1 MANKKTILKYIFT
14 TLWCCIGATVI
25 VILVAAV
32 RKEDKQ
38 KCKGMFVTING
49 VNNNFF
55 VDKQDIM
62 QAINEYI
69 DGSPVGKPVSIL
81 NLRALEN
88 DLKKNT
94 WVKKAQ
100 LFFDNNTKLQVI
112 ITEREPVARVFST
125 TGTTFYIDSSIA
137 MLPLSDKFSARLP
150 VFTGFPSD
158 KMVLRKADSA
168 LLREVYKVSMAI
180 QQDSFL
186 MAMIDQVDITP
197 QRTFEMMPKI
207 GNTIIA
213 LGDGEDAAEKFA
225 KLKMF
230 YKEVIAK
237 AGWNKY
243 SMVDVQ
249 YKGQIVA
256 RIKDRKEIIAD
267 SMKTLQVMQ
276 IIAANAERMAND
288 SLMAMIQDN
297 DRNSTDV
304 SIIEQ
309 SVQRDDEV
317 SEGDKENVSILKPQ
331 GIPVTDNPLDKPA
344 PKKIE
349 PVVKDKK
356 VVAVKAA
363 VTAIKKP
370 VTKPVTKP
378 AVAKPAAPKLVTK
391 TITESKPKPIKPAA
405 QKPKAVMPAKNDY

>member
-1 MANKKTILKYIFT
+1 MAKKKTIIKYIIT
-14 TLWCCIGATVI
+14 TIWCCIGATVI
-25 VILVAAV
+25 VLLVAASS
-32 RKEDKQ
+32 KEDKQ
-38 KCKGMFVTING
+38 KCKGLFVTIKG
-49 VNNNFF
+49 VSNNFF
-55 VDKQDIM
+55 VDKQDIL
-62 QAINEYI
+62 QSINEYI

-88 DLKKNT
+88 DLQKNI

-125 TGTTFYIDSSIA
+125 TGTTFYIDSSIT

-158 KMVLRKADSA
+158 KMVLRRADSA
-168 LLREVYKVSMAI
+168 LLREVYQVSMAI

-213 LGDGEDAAEKFA
+213 IGDGKDATEKFA
-225 KLKMF
+225 KLKLF
-230 YKEVIAK
+230 YKQVIAK

-256 RIKDRKEIIAD
+256 KRKDRTEIVAD

-288 SLMAMIQDN
+288 SIMAMIQDN
-297 DRNSTDV
+297 GRNSTDA

-309 SVQRDDEV
+309 SIQRDDEAT
-317 SEGDKENVSILKPQ
+317 EGEEENVPVLKPQ

-344 PKKIE
+344 PAKNE
-349 PVVKDKK
+349 AAAHDKK
-356 VVAVKAA
+356 PATAKTTVAV
-363 VTAIKKP
+363 TKKP
-370 VTKPVTKP
+370 VITKP
-378 AVAKPAAPKLVTK
+378 AIAKPAVPKPVNK
-391 TITESKPKPIKPAA
+391 IATENKPKPKPAKPA
-405 QKPKAVMPAKNDY
+405 TQKPKAVMPAKNDY

>member
-1 MANKKTILKYIFT
+1 MANKKTIIKYIFT
-14 TLWCCIGATVI
+14 TIWCCIGVTVI
-25 VILVAAV
+25 VLLVAAV

-38 KCKGMFVTING
+38 KCKGLFVTING

-55 VDKQDIM
+55 VDKQDIL

-69 DGSPVGKPVSIL
+69 DGSPVGKPVSL
-81 NLRALEN
+81 LDLRALEN

-100 LFFDNNTKLQVI
+100 LFFDNETRLQVI

-137 MLPLSDKFSARLP
+137 MLPLSDKFSVRLP

-168 LLREVYKVSMAI
+168 LLKDVCQVSMAI

-197 QRTFEMMPKI
+197 QRTFEMIPKI
-207 GNTIIA
+207 GNTVIA
-213 LGDGEDAAEKFA
+213 IGDGKDAAEKFV
-225 KLKMF
+225 KLKLF
-230 YKEVIAK
+230 YKEVVVK

-256 RIKDRKEIIAD
+256 KRKDRAEVVAD
-267 SMKTLQVMQ
+267 SMKTLQLMQ
-276 IIAANAERMAND
+276 AIALNAERMAND
-288 SLMAMIQDN
+288 SVMTMVQDN
-297 DRNSTDV
+297 DRNTTDA

-309 SVQRDDEV
+309 SVQRDDEAADGA
-317 SEGDKENVSILKPQ
+317 EENLSILKSQ
-331 GIPVTDNPLDKPA
+331 GILVMDNPSDKPA
-344 PKKIE
+344 AKKNI
-349 PVVKDKK
+349 PAATDKK
-356 VVAVKAA
+356 AAPVKAPAA
-363 VTAIKKP
+363 VTKKPAVIKPAAIKPVNKITTDNKQKPVKP
-370 VTKPVTKP
+370 VTK
-378 AVAKPAAPKLVTK
+378 
-391 TITESKPKPIKPAA
+391 
-405 QKPKAVMPAKNDY
+405 KPKAVMPPKNDY

>member
-1 MANKKTILKYIFT
+1 MA
-14 TLWCCIGATVI
+14 AAVI
-25 VILVAAV
+25 VILIAAV
-32 RKEDKQ
+32 KKEDKQ
-38 KCKGMFVTING
+38 KCKGMFVTISG

-55 VDKQDIM
+55 VDKQDIL
-62 QAINEYI
+62 QSINEYI

-88 DLKKNT
+88 DLQKNI

-112 ITEREPVARVFST
+112 ITEREPVARVFTT
-125 TGTTFYIDSSIA
+125 TGTTFYIDSSLK

-158 KMVLRKADSA
+158 KMVLRRADSV
-168 LLREVYKVSMAI
+168 LLREVYQVSMAI

-197 QRTFEMMPKI
+197 QKTFEMMPKI

-213 LGDGEDAAEKFA
+213 LGNGKDAAEKFE

-237 AGWNKY
+237 SGWNKY

-256 RIKDRKEIIAD
+256 KRKDRTEIVAD

-288 SLMAMIQDN
+288 SIMAMIQDN
-297 DRNSTDV
+297 GRNSTDI

-309 SVQRDDEV
+309 SIQRDDEAT
-317 SEGDKENVSILKPQ
+317 EGEEENFSILKPQ

-344 PKKIE
+344 LIKME
-349 PVVKDKK
+349 PVVKNKK
-356 VVAVKAA
+356 IAPVKAP
-363 VTAIKKP
+363 VTAIKKI
-370 VTKPVTKP
+370 VTKLVTKP
-378 AVAKPAAPKLVTK
+378 AVAKPAAPKPVNK
-391 TITESKPKPIKPAA
+391 TTTVNKPKPIKPST

>member
-1 MANKKTILKYIFT
+1 MANKRKITRYIIT
-14 TLWCCIGATVI
+14 TLWCCIGAAVI

-38 KCKGMFVTING
+38 KCKGLFITIQG

-55 VDKQDIM
+55 VDKQDIL

-81 NLRALEN
+81 NLRSLEN
-88 DLKKNT
+88 DLQKNI

-125 TGTTFYIDSSIA
+125 TGTTFYIDSSLT

-158 KMVLRKADSA
+158 KMVLRRADSA
-168 LLREVYKVSMAI
+168 LLREVYQVSMAI

-186 MAMIDQVDITP
+186 MAMIDQVDITA

-213 LGDGEDAAEKFA
+213 LGDGKDAEEKFA
-225 KLKMF
+225 RLKLF

-243 SMVDVQ
+243 SMIDVQ
-249 YKGQIVA
+249 YKGQVVA
-256 RIKDRKEIIAD
+256 KRKDRAEVVAD

-288 SLMAMIQDN
+288 SMMAMIQDN

-309 SVQRDDEV
+309 SVQRDDEA
-317 SEGDKENVSILKPQ
+317 EGEEETVPVIKPQ
-331 GIPVTDNPLDKPA
+331 GIPVINNPLDKPA
-344 PKKIE
+344 PKTNE
-349 PVVKDKK
+349 GSKDKK
-356 VVAVKAA
+356 TAAAKAHNAV
-363 VTAIKKP
+363 
-370 VTKPVTKP
+370 VTKP
-378 AVAKPAAPKLVTK
+378 ATAKPAAPKTVKKATENKPTPKPAVTK
-391 TITESKPKPIKPAA
+391 PVT
-405 QKPKAVMPAKNDY
+405 QKPKAVMPPKNDY

>member
-1 MANKKTILKYIFT
+1 MAKRKTILKYILT
-14 TLWCCIGATVI
+14 TLWCCIGAGII
-25 VILVAAV
+25 VLLVAAV
-32 RKEDKQ
+32 KKEDKQ
-38 KCKGMFVTING
+38 KCKGVFITING
-49 VNNNFF
+49 VSNNFF

-88 DLKKNT
+88 DLQKNI

-112 ITEREPVARVFST
+112 VTEREPVARVFST
-125 TGTTFYIDSSIA
+125 TGTTFYIDSSLT

-158 KMVLRKADSA
+158 KMVLRRADST
-168 LLREVYKVSMAI
+168 LLGEVYQVSMAI

-186 MAMIDQVDITP
+186 MAMIDQVDITS

-213 LGDGEDAAEKFA
+213 LGNGKDAAEKFE
-225 KLKMF
+225 KLKLF

-276 IIAANAERMAND
+276 IIAANAEKMAND

-297 DRNSTDV
+297 DRNTTDI

-309 SVQRDDEV
+309 SVQRDDE
-317 SEGDKENVSILKPQ
+317 ETEEEENASILKPQ

-344 PKKIE
+344 PKKVE
-349 PVVKDKK
+349 PVAKGKKAATLKAPAAVTKKPVVK
-356 VVAVKAA
+356 
-363 VTAIKKP
+363 P
-370 VTKPVTKP
+370 VIKP
-378 AVAKPAAPKLVTK
+378 AESKPAAPKPINK
-391 TITESKPKPIKPAA
+391 TTTENKSKQVKPAT

>member
-1 MANKKTILKYIFT
+1 MAKRKTILKYIVT

-38 KCKGMFVTING
+38 KCKGMFVTISG

-55 VDKQDIM
+55 VDKQDIL
-62 QAINEYI
+62 QSINEYI
-69 DGSPVGKPVSIL
+69 DDSPVGKPVSIL

-88 DLKKNT
+88 DLQKNI

-100 LFFDNNTKLQVI
+100 LFFDNNSKLQVI

-125 TGTTFYIDSSIA
+125 TGTSFYIDSSIT

-158 KMVLRKADSA
+158 KMVLRRADSA
-168 LLREVYKVSMAI
+168 LLREVYHVSMAI

-213 LGDGEDAAEKFA
+213 LGNGKDAAEKFE
-225 KLKMF
+225 KLKLF

-237 AGWNKY
+237 SGWNKY

-249 YKGQIVA
+249 YKGQVVA
-256 RIKDRKEIIAD
+256 KRKDRAEIVTD
-267 SMKTLQVMQ
+267 SLKTLQVMQ
-276 IIAANAERMAND
+276 IIAANAERMSND

-297 DRNSTDV
+297 NHNSTDV

-309 SVQRDDEV
+309 SIERDDEAT
-317 SEGDKENVSILKPQ
+317 EEEEENISILKPQ

-344 PKKIE
+344 PKKS
-349 PVVKDKK
+349 
-356 VVAVKAA
+356 
-363 VTAIKKP
+363 T
-370 VTKPVTKP
+370 
-378 AVAKPAAPKLVTK
+378 PAAPDSNKSCCAKASRYKTGFTK
-391 TITESKPKPIKPAA
+391 TN
-405 QKPKAVMPAKNDY
+405 Q

>member
-1 MANKKTILKYIFT
+1 MANKKTILKYILT
-14 TLWCCIGATVI
+14 TLWCCIGAGII
-25 VILVAAV
+25 VLLVAAV

-38 KCKGMFVTING
+38 KCKGVFITING
-49 VNNNFF
+49 VSNNFF

-88 DLKKNT
+88 DLQKNT

-158 KMVLRKADSA
+158 KMVLRRADSA
-168 LLREVYKVSMAI
+168 LLREVYQVSMAI

-186 MAMIDQVDITP
+186 MAMLDQVDITA
-197 QRTFEMMPKI
+197 QRTFEVMPKI

-213 LGDGEDAAEKFA
+213 LGNGKNAAEKFE
-225 KLKMF
+225 KLKLF
-230 YKEVIAK
+230 YKEVITK

-297 DRNSTDV
+297 DRNMTDV

-309 SVQRDDEV
+309 SVQRDDEAT
-317 SEGDKENVSILKPQ
+317 EGDEENVSILKPQ

-344 PKKIE
+344 PKKPE
-349 PVVKDKK
+349 LVTKEKKTATVKT
-356 VVAVKAA
+356 VATIA
-363 VTAIKKP
+363 KKP
-370 VTKPVTKP
+370 LAKPVTKP
-378 AVAKPAAPKLVTK
+378 AAPKTMSR
-391 TITESKPKPIKPAA
+391 TTTENKPKPVKPAT

>member
-1 MANKKTILKYIFT
+1 MAKRKTIIKYILT
-14 TLWCCIGATVI
+14 TLWCCIGAAVI

-32 RKEDKQ
+32 KKEDKQ
-38 KCKGMFVTING
+38 KCKGLFVTIHG

-55 VDKQDIM
+55 VDKQDIL

-88 DLKKNT
+88 DLQKNI

-112 ITEREPVARVFST
+112 ITEREPVARLFSIS
-125 TGTTFYIDSSIA
+125 GSTFYIDSSIT

-168 LLREVYKVSMAI
+168 LLREVYHVSMAI

-197 QRTFEMMPKI
+197 QRMFEMMPKI

-213 LGDGEDAAEKFA
+213 LGDGKDVAQKFA
-225 KLKMF
+225 KLKLF

-237 AGWNKY
+237 GGWNKY
-243 SMVDVQ
+243 SLVDVQ
-249 YKGQIVA
+249 YKGQVVA
-256 RIKDRKEIIAD
+256 KRKDRAEVISD
-267 SMKTLQVMQ
+267 SMKTLQLMQ
-276 IIAANAERMAND
+276 TIAANAEQMATD
-288 SLMAMIQDN
+288 SIMAMIQDN
-297 DRNSTDV
+297 GRNSTDA

-309 SVQRDDEV
+309 SIQRDDEA
-317 SEGDKENVSILKPQ
+317 EGEEEQVSILKPQ
-331 GIPVTDNPLDKPA
+331 GIPVKDNPLEKPA
-344 PKKIE
+344 PKKVE
-349 PVVKDKK
+349 PTAKEK
-356 VVAVKAA
+356 KAA
-363 VTAIKKP
+363 LVKSPAAATKKP
-370 VTKPVTKP
+370 ATV
-378 AVAKPAAPKLVTK
+378 KPAAPKPATK
-391 TITESKPKPIKPAA
+391 TTIDNKTKPKPAT

>member
-1 MANKKTILKYIFT
+1 MKWIFT
-14 TLWCCIGATVI
+14 SLWCCIGAGII
-25 VILVAAV
+25 VLLVAAV

-38 KCKGMFVTING
+38 KCKGMFVAING
-49 VNNNFF
+49 VSNNFF

-81 NLRALEN
+81 NLKALEN
-88 DLKKNT
+88 DLQKNV

-125 TGTTFYIDSSIA
+125 TGTTFYIDSSIT

-168 LLREVYKVSMAI
+168 LLREVYQVSMAI

-186 MAMIDQVDITP
+186 MAMIDQVDITA
-197 QRTFEMMPKI
+197 QRTFEIMPKI

-213 LGDGEDAAEKFA
+213 LGDGQDAAEKFA

-297 DRNSTDV
+297 DRNSTDI

-309 SVQRDDEV
+309 SVQRDDEAT
-317 SEGDKENVSILKPQ
+317 EGDEENVLILKPQ

-344 PKKIE
+344 PKKVE
-349 PVVKDKK
+349 PVVKEKK
-356 VVAVKAA
+356 ATIKAPAA
-363 VTAIKKP
+363 VTKKL
-370 VTKPVTKP
+370 VAKPVTKP
-378 AVAKPAAPKLVTK
+378 AESKPAAPKAINK
-391 TITESKPKPIKPAA
+391 TTTENKPKPKPAI

>member
-1 MANKKTILKYIFT
+1 MAKKKTIIKYIIT
-14 TLWCCIGATVI
+14 AIWCCIGATVI
-25 VILVAAV
+25 VLLVAASS
-32 RKEDKQ
+32 KEDKQ
-38 KCKGMFVTING
+38 KCKGLFVTIKG
-49 VNNNFF
+49 VSNNFF
-55 VDKQDIM
+55 VDKQDIL
-62 QAINEYI
+62 QSINEYI

-88 DLKKNT
+88 DLQKDI

-125 TGTTFYIDSSIA
+125 TGTTFYIDSSIT

-168 LLREVYKVSMAI
+168 LLREVYQVSMAI

-213 LGDGEDAAEKFA
+213 IGDGKDATEKFA
-225 KLKMF
+225 KLKLF
-230 YKEVIAK
+230 YKQVIAK

-256 RIKDRKEIIAD
+256 KRKDRTEIVAD

-288 SLMAMIQDN
+288 SIMAMIQDN
-297 DRNSTDV
+297 GRNSTDA

-309 SVQRDDEV
+309 SIQRDDEAT
-317 SEGDKENVSILKPQ
+317 EGDEENVPVLKPQ

-344 PKKIE
+344 PAKNE
-349 PVVKDKK
+349 AAVHDKK
-356 VVAVKAA
+356 PATAKTPVAVTKKP
-363 VTAIKKP
+363 VIKKP
-370 VTKPVTKP
+370 AISKP
-378 AVAKPAAPKLVTK
+378 AVPKPVNKTTTENKPKPKQAKPAT
-391 TITESKPKPIKPAA
+391 
-405 QKPKAVMPAKNDY
+405 QKPKAVMPSKNDY

>member
-1 MANKKTILKYIFT
+1 MANKRKITRYIFT
-14 TLWCCIGATVI
+14 TLWCCIAVAVI
-25 VILVAAV
+25 VLLVAAV
-32 RKEDKQ
+32 NKEDKQ
-38 KCKGMFVTING
+38 KCKGLVVTING
-49 VNNNFF
+49 VSNNFF
-55 VDKQDIM
+55 VDKQDIL

-81 NLRALEN
+81 NLRSLEN
-88 DLKKNT
+88 DLQKNI

-100 LFFDNNTKLQVI
+100 LFFDNDTKLQVI

-125 TGTTFYIDSSIA
+125 TGTTFYIDSSIT

-168 LLREVYKVSMAI
+168 LLREVYHVSMAI

-213 LGDGEDAAEKFA
+213 LGDGKDAAEKFA

-249 YKGQIVA
+249 YKGQVVA
-256 RIKDRKEIIAD
+256 KRKDRAEIVTD
-267 SMKTLQVMQ
+267 SLKTLQVMQ
-276 IIAANAERMAND
+276 IIAANAERMSND

-297 DRNSTDV
+297 GNNSTDV

-309 SVQRDDEV
+309 SIQRDDEAT
-317 SEGDKENVSILKPQ
+317 EEETASIIKPQ

-344 PKKIE
+344 PKKVG
-349 PVVKDKK
+349 PVAKDKK
-356 VVAVKAA
+356 PVTVKALA
-363 VTAIKKP
+363 TVIKKP
-370 VTKPVTKP
+370 VTKPAASKP
-378 AVAKPAAPKLVTK
+378 AVPKPETK
-391 TITESKPKPIKPAA
+391 TTTVNKPKPLKPAT

>member
-1 MANKKTILKYIFT
+1 M
-14 TLWCCIGATVI
+14 WCCIGATVI

-38 KCKGMFVTING
+38 KCKGLFVTING
-49 VNNNFF
+49 VSNNFF

-88 DLKKNT
+88 DLQKNI

-125 TGTTFYIDSSIA
+125 TGTTFYIDSSIS

-158 KMVLRKADSA
+158 KMVLRRADSA
-168 LLREVYKVSMAI
+168 LLREVYQVSMVI

-186 MAMIDQVDITP
+186 MAMVDQVDITA
-197 QRTFEMMPKI
+197 QRTFEIMPKI

-213 LGDGEDAAEKFA
+213 LGDGKDAVEKFA
-225 KLKMF
+225 KLKIF
-230 YKEVIAK
+230 YKEVISK

-256 RIKDRKEIIAD
+256 KRKDRAEVVAD

-276 IIAANAERMAND
+276 TIAANAERMAND

-309 SVQRDDEV
+309 SVQRDDEAT
-317 SEGDKENVSILKPQ
+317 EGDEENVSILKPQ

-344 PKKIE
+344 PKKVE
-349 PVVKDKK
+349 PVVKEKK
-356 VVAVKAA
+356 ATIKASAA
-363 VTAIKKP
+363 VTKKP
-370 VTKPVTKP
+370 VAKPVTKP
-378 AVAKPAAPKLVTK
+378 A
-391 TITESKPKPIKPAA
+391 ESKPTAPKAINKTTTENKPKPKPAI

>member
-1 MANKKTILKYIFT
+1 MAKRKTIIKYIIT
-14 TLWCCIGATVI
+14 TIWCCVGATVI
-25 VILVAAV
+25 VLLIAAS

-38 KCKGMFVTING
+38 ACKGLFVTING

-55 VDKQDIM
+55 VDKQDIL
-62 QAINEYI
+62 QSINEYI
-69 DGSPVGKPVSIL
+69 DGSPIGKPVSML

-88 DLKKNT
+88 DLQKNI

-112 ITEREPVARVFST
+112 ITEREPVARVFT
-125 TGTTFYIDSSIA
+125 ITGTTFYIDSSIT
-137 MLPLSDKFSARLP
+137 MLPLSEKFSARLP

-158 KMVLRKADSA
+158 KMVLRRADSA
-168 LLREVYKVSMAI
+168 LLRDVYHVSMAI

-197 QRTFEMMPKI
+197 QRTFELMPKI

-213 LGDGEDAAEKFA
+213 LGDGEDAEEKFA

-230 YKEVIAK
+230 YREVIAK

-249 YKGQIVA
+249 YKGQVVA
-256 RIKDRKEIIAD
+256 KRKDRAEVVAD
-267 SMKTLQVMQ
+267 SMKTLQLMQ
-276 IIAANAERMAND
+276 TIASNAERMAND

-297 DRNSTDV
+297 DRNTTDV

-309 SVQRDDEV
+309 SVQRDDEADAEPEE
-317 SEGDKENVSILKPQ
+317 SAAILKPLT
-331 GIPVTDNPLDKPA
+331 IPVKDNPLDKPA
-344 PKKIE
+344 PTAAVNE
-349 PVVKDKK
+349 KK
-356 VVAVKAA
+356 VVLLKAKAA
-363 VTAIKKP
+363 VAKKPAETKPAAPRSTATP
-370 VTKPVTKP
+370 VTKP
-378 AVAKPAAPKLVTK
+378 K
-391 TITESKPKPIKPAA
+391 TVVKTTTNNKPKPAT

>member
-1 MANKKTILKYIFT
+1 MANKKTILKYILT

-38 KCKGMFVTING
+38 KCKGLFVTING
-49 VNNNFF
+49 VSNNFF

-88 DLKKNT
+88 DLQKNI

-125 TGTTFYIDSSIA
+125 TGTTFYIDSSIS

-158 KMVLRKADSA
+158 KMVLRRADSA
-168 LLREVYKVSMAI
+168 LLREVYQVSMVI

-186 MAMIDQVDITP
+186 MAMVDQVDITA
-197 QRTFEMMPKI
+197 QRTFVIMPKI

-213 LGDGEDAAEKFA
+213 LGDGKDAVEKFA
-225 KLKMF
+225 KLKIF
-230 YKEVIAK
+230 YKEVISK

-256 RIKDRKEIIAD
+256 KRKDRAEVVAD

-276 IIAANAERMAND
+276 TIAANAERMAND

-309 SVQRDDEV
+309 SVQRDDEAT
-317 SEGDKENVSILKPQ
+317 EGDEENVSILKPQ

-344 PKKIE
+344 PKKVE
-349 PVVKDKK
+349 PVVKEKK
-356 VVAVKAA
+356 ATIKASAA
-363 VTAIKKP
+363 VTKKP
-370 VTKPVTKP
+370 VAKPVTKP
-378 AVAKPAAPKLVTK
+378 A
-391 TITESKPKPIKPAA
+391 ESKPTAPKAINKTTTENKPKPKPAI

>member
-1 MANKKTILKYIFT
+1 MAKRKTILKYILT

-38 KCKGMFVTING
+38 KCKGVFITING
-49 VNNNFF
+49 VSNNFF

-62 QAINEYI
+62 HAINEYI

-88 DLKKNT
+88 DLQKNI

-125 TGTTFYIDSSIA
+125 TGTTFYIDSSIT

-158 KMVLRKADSA
+158 KMVLRRIDSA
-168 LLREVYKVSMAI
+168 LLRMVYQVSMAI

-197 QRTFEMMPKI
+197 QRNFEMMPKI
-207 GNTIIA
+207 GSTIIA
-213 LGDGEDAAEKFA
+213 LGDGKDATEKFE

-243 SMVDVQ
+243 SLVDVQ

-256 RIKDRKEIIAD
+256 KRKDRKEIIAD

-288 SLMAMIQDN
+288 SIMAMIQDN

-309 SVQRDDEV
+309 SVQRDDEAT
-317 SEGDKENVSILKPQ
+317 EGDEENVPILKPQ

-344 PKKIE
+344 PKKVAPTAKE
-349 PVVKDKK
+349 KK
-356 VVAVKAA
+356 AALVKAPA
-363 VTAIKKP
+363 AA
-370 VTKPVTKP
+370 TKKP
-378 AVAKPAAPKLVTK
+378 AVVKPVAPKLINK
-391 TITESKPKPIKPAA
+391 TTDNKPKPAT